1 MNMSDAERI
10 ATTLES
16 INYTPAS
23 TEKEADLIVVV
34 SCSVRQS
41 AIDRIHGKIR
51 NWNLRKTK
59 EPLVTVLTGC
69 VLDEDRLAFKKVF
82 DLVFDIENLAQLPAM
97 LADKTAEAEKEIENY
112 FKIIPRYTSA
122 FQAFVP
128 IMTGCNNFCSYCAVP
143 YVRGREY
150 SRPHTEIIA
159 EVRTLLKNGYKEIT
173 LLGQNVNSYG
183 NDNPKEIT
191 FPELVQLVNDESD
204 DFWLRYITSHPKDM
218 SDELIKKFIQASKL
232 TDYLHL
238 PLQSGSNEILKKM
251 NRHYIYEHYKKLIEK
266 VRAEK
271 PDIAI
276 STDIIVGFPGE
287 TNEQFMHTVR
297 AFEEIKYDM
306 AYISQYSPRSGTA
319 AAKLEDD
326 VPKPEKKHREKV
338 LTDILAKTALKHNKK
353 YLDKEVTILAD
364 RYQKGVLFGRSGSF
378 KLVAVKTE
386 PRDLIGKF
394 VKVKITDANAWAL
407 TGEMA

>member
-1 MNMSDAERI
+1 
-10 ATTLES
+10 
-16 INYTPAS
+16 
-23 TEKEADLIVVV
+23 
-34 SCSVRQS
+34 
-41 AIDRIHGKIR
+41 
-51 NWNLRKTK
+51 
-59 EPLVTVLTGC
+59 
-69 VLDEDRLAFKKVF
+69 
-82 DLVFDIENLAQLPAM
+82 
-97 LADKTAEAEKEIENY
+97 
-112 FKIIPRYTSA
+112 
-122 FQAFVP
+122 
-128 IMTGCNNFCSYCAVP
+128 
-143 YVRGREY
+143 
-150 SRPHTEIIA
+150 
-159 EVRTLLKNGYKEIT
+159 
-173 LLGQNVNSYG
+173 
-183 NDNPKEIT
+183 
-191 FPELVQLVNDESD
+191 
-204 DFWLRYITSHPKDM
+204 
-218 SDELIKKFIQASKL
+218 
-232 TDYLHL
+232 LHL